1 MGRADALEQP
11 QRWRQQQQQGVA
23 ARDAGNG
30 NEKADDGEGSE
41 AAAREEE
48 EAEEEEKEV
57 KGGRRPGTAEWDAA
71 EAEGRARGDEL
82 RAELEAYVGEL
93 QVDWIR

>member
-11 QRWRQQQQQGVA
+11 QRWRQQQEQGVA

-41 AAAREEE
+41 AAEREE